1 MAGRKCP
8 AELSPLVGYEFR
20 KEFYVIMGN
29 RRFFAYKECGINLE
43 FKMILHSEDF
53 MTLENQEEREAFR
66 IKVGFPWPVETAEWV
81 LPQECGKKWVRQ
93 KHFGNFRTN
102 IPRHFE

>member
-1 MAGRKCP
+1 M
-8 AELSPLVGYEFR
+8 
-20 KEFYVIMGN
+20 IMGN

-81 LPQECGKKWVRQ
+81 LPQECGKK
-93 KHFGNFRTN
+93 
-102 IPRHFE
+102 